1 MICEDVGT
9 KGRLE
14 DCEVSGSE
22 ETGVTM
28 QKGAGST
35 LSNCRFLSSVD
46 EGIGRRVTRLNLQL
60 NPVAATLVTGCEF
73 PTTLH
78 SFPMW
83 ASAWPPLFPPPSP
96 PPSPAAPS
104 IRWERLSGARQTP

>member
-60 NPVAATLVTGCEF
+60 NPVAATLVTVSPWLCS
-73 PTTLH
+73 H
-78 SFPMW
+78 STIFLISSWLAPKRS
-83 ASAWPPLFPPPSP
+83 SARP
-96 PPSPAAPS
+96 
-104 IRWERLSGARQTP
+104 G